1 LTKLAKNDEGIGA
14 TLFLPL
20 TPTVGVQDAPREFG
34 GTVRAAGEP
43 ARAGSCRGSGGP
55 GTRIVARPPK
65 ENSVLAKGVEE
76 VQGLFRFSR
85 TLRVPMTFR
94 AAGTSLSGQAVTD
107 GILVE
112 VSRHWR
118 EMRVE
123 EGGRK
128 VRVQPG
134 VIGGHVNQALKAYR
148 AKMGPDP
155 ASIRRPR
162 WTGTRGSWTTWSA
175 WWCGSMTGR
184 SRASMGLGATWYDER
199 WCG

>member
-1 LTKLAKNDEGIGA
+1 MGTIPIWTVHNLWIWGTSLTKLAKNDEGIGA

-85 TLRVPMTFR
+85 THRVPMTFR

-155 ASIRRPR
+155 ASIAGCVAGSPR
-162 WTGTRGSWTTWSA
+162 TPTTRFIPSPSSFPPA
-175 WWCGSMTGR
+175 R
-184 SRASMGLGATWYDER
+184 
-199 WCG
+199 